1 MSSDNT
7 PSGGKP
13 SKFGSCCQDL
23 KEVLEAEDFD
33 PLVYEAEDGVLYLS
47 VGILDVEDGSNGDAS
62 EASDEDDDDEEGSG
76 FLDHPVYFCPFCGTK
91 LQTPEEVEAK
101 AHDA

>member
-1 MSSDNT
+1 MANEDKGEIRS
-7 PSGGKP
+7 
-13 SKFGSCCQDL
+13 SKFGKCCQDL

-47 VGILDVEDGSNGDAS
+47 VGILDIDDGSA
-62 EASDEDDDDEEGSG
+62 EASDDDEEEGSG
-76 FLDHPVYFCPFCGTK
+76 FLDHPVYFCPFCGAK

>member
-1 MSSDNT
+1 MSHDDQ
-7 PSGGKP
+7 GAAKA
-13 SKFGSCCQDL
+13 SKFGKCCQDL

-33 PLVYEAEDGVLYLS
+33 PLMYEAEDGVLYLS
-47 VGILDVEDGSNGDAS
+47 VGILDIDDSGD
-62 EASDEDDDDEEGSG
+62 EAADDEDDEEGSR

>member
-1 MSSDNT
+1 MQNT
-7 PSGGKP
+7 SPLQP
-13 SKFGSCCQDL
+13 
-23 KEVLEAEDFD
+23 EAAA
-33 PLVYEAEDGVLYLS
+33 PRAVYEVPSLALLERF
-47 VGILDVEDGSNGDAS
+47 IEAS
-62 EASDEDDDDEEGSG
+62 ESAADDDDEEGSG

>member
-1 MSSDNT
+1 MSHDDQ
-7 PSGGKP
+7 GAAKA
-13 SKFGSCCQDL
+13 SKFGKCCQDL

-33 PLVYEAEDGVLYLS
+33 PLMYEAEDGVLYLS
-47 VGILDVEDGSNGDAS
+47 VGILDIDDSGD
-62 EASDEDDDDEEGSG
+62 EAADDEDDEEGSG

>member
-1 MSSDNT
+1 MANEDK
-7 PSGGKP
+7 GGAP
-13 SKFGSCCQDL
+13 QVSKFGKCCTDL

-47 VGILDVEDGSNGDAS
+47 VGILDIDDGS
-62 EASDEDDDDEEGSG
+62 EASENAADDDDEEGSG

>member
-1 MSSDNT
+1 MANEDKGEARS
-7 PSGGKP
+7 
-13 SKFGSCCQDL
+13 SKFGNCCQDL

-47 VGILDVEDGSNGDAS
+47 VGILDIDDGGDTAG
-62 EASDEDDDDEEGSG
+62 EDEDEGSG

>member
-1 MSSDNT
+1 MSNDDKS
-7 PSGGKP
+7 PIKA

-47 VGILDVEDGSNGDAS
+47 VGILDIDDGSESGESAAS
-62 EASDEDDDDEEGSG
+62 GDDDDEAEGSG
-76 FLDHPVYFCPFCGTK
+76 FLDHPVYFCPFCGAK
-91 LQTPEEVEAK
+91 LQTPEQVEAK

>member
-1 MSSDNT
+1 MSSDAKAAG
-7 PSGGKP
+7 SP

-47 VGILDVEDGSNGDAS
+47 VGILDIDDAS
-62 EASDEDDDDEEGSG
+62 ETGQGAGDDDEAEGSG

-91 LQTPEEVEAK
+91 LQTPEQVEAK

>member
-1 MSSDNT
+1 MSSDDKAAA
-7 PSGGKP
+7 GG

-47 VGILDVEDGSNGDAS
+47 VGILDIDDGSDGAEGAGGEDE
-62 EASDEDDDDEEGSG
+62 EAEGSG

-91 LQTPEEVEAK
+91 LQTPEQVEAK

>member
-1 MSSDNT
+1 MAQEDKSEV
-7 PSGGKP
+7 KA
-13 SKFGSCCQDL
+13 SKFGTCCQDL

-33 PLVYEAEDGVLYLS
+33 PLLYEAEDGVLYLS
-47 VGILDVEDGSNGDAS
+47 VGILDIDDGSNGEAA
-62 EASDEDDDDEEGSG
+62 EASDDDDDEEGSG
-76 FLDHPVYFCPFCGTK
+76 FLDHPVYFCPFCGKK

>member
-1 MSSDNT
+1 MSNDDKST
-7 PSGGKP
+7 ARA

-47 VGILDVEDGSNGDAS
+47 VGILDTDDGG
-62 EASDEDDDDEEGSG
+62 EAAAGADDDDDEEGSG
-76 FLDHPVYFCPFCGTK
+76 FLDHPIYFCPFCGKK

>member
-1 MSSDNT
+1 MSIET
-7 PSGGKP
+7 PGGAKA
-13 SKFGSCCQDL
+13 SKFGKCCQDL

-47 VGILDVEDGSNGDAS
+47 VGILDVDDGAEADAD
-62 EASDEDDDDEEGSG
+62 ADDEDDEEGSG